1 MKNQI
6 EIIAY
11 YEPKLQDIGIIYKG
25 LKTKLN
31 SVFANSSEISNPKE
45 LFCLSLLICF
55 YKTTRKYLNHS
66 DFKIKI
72 LCHSC
77 IDEKGFYFDM
87 SLVCGIKDLSI
98 AETQDI
104 MNFIHQKC
112 PISRMLNNYQYF
124 QIKPALYQDF

>member
-11 YEPKLQDIGIIYKG
+11 YESKLQDIGIIHKG
-25 LKTKLN
+25 LKTKLT
-31 SVFANSSEISNPKE
+31 SAFANSSEISNPKE
-45 LFCLSLLICF
+45 LFCVSLLICF

-72 LCHSC
+72 LCNSC
-77 IDEKGFYFDM
+77 SDDKGFYFDIN
-87 SLVCGIKDLSI
+87 LVCGIKNLSLT
-98 AETQDI
+98 ETQDI
-104 MNFIHQKC
+104 MNIVHQKC

-124 QIKPALYQDF
+124 KIKPILYKEF